1 CRNRNIAHCDISLDE
16 NIAVLNICKMEV
28 LFTSA
33 ATRQWLNLSADVRRR
48 LNAKLMTFARTGQG
62 DVKRLKGRAG
72 SRLRV
77 GDWRIIFY
85 TEGKSIVVA
94 AVGNRREIFD

>member
-1 CRNRNIAHCDISLDE
+1 
-16 NIAVLNICKMEV
+16 MEIV
-28 LFTSA
+28 FTAA
-33 ATRQWLNLSADVRRR
+33 ATRQWLDLSADVRRR
-48 LNAKLMTFARTGQG
+48 LNAKLTSFAQTGQG

-85 TEGKSIVVA
+85 TEGNVTVVVA
-94 AVGNRREIFD
+94 VGHRREIYD